1 MSLIRSQ
8 IYSICIGDFIQ
19 FKLPLFFI
27 EIKLSLNSKDS
38 FSSLDLDASLNDI
51 KADLK
56 MPVLF
61 IKICLSI
68 VSTYVI
74 LFHMSEE
81 QLFYITILY
90 HPQISVICV

>member
-1 MSLIRSQ
+1 MNFKE
-8 IYSICIGDFIQ
+8 SI
-19 FKLPLFFI
+19 
-27 EIKLSLNSKDS
+27 
-38 FSSLDLDASLNDI
+38 SSLDLDASLNDI
-51 KADLK
+51 KADFK

-68 VSTYVI
+68 VSTYII

-90 HPQISVICV
+90 HPENSAICVWCDFMYFVKVGTYDAKTV

>member
-1 MSLIRSQ
+1 MCWKFYLIQVTPIFHRKT
-8 IYSICIGDFIQ
+8 C
-19 FKLPLFFI
+19 
-27 EIKLSLNSKDS
+27 IKLSLNSKDS

>member
-1 MSLIRSQ
+1 MCWKFYLIQVTPIFHRN
-8 IYSICIGDFIQ
+8 
-19 FKLPLFFI
+19 
-27 EIKLSLNSKDS
+27 IKLSLNSKDS

-61 IKICLSI
+61 IQICLSI

-81 QLFYITILY
+81 QLFYNTILY